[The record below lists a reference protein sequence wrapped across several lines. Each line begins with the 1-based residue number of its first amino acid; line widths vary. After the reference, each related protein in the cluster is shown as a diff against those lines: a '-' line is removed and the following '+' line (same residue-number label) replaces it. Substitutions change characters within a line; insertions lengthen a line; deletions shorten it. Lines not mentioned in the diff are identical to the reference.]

1 MILIGQKTEELEG
14 QIKSEN
20 CQVNHSATF
29 LRQLYMQECF
39 TARYKVS
46 EMGDK
51 KQFDSFLIHF

>member
-39 TARYKVS
+39 MARYKVS
-46 EMGDK
+46 EMGEK
-51 KQFDSFLIHF
+51 SNLTVF